1 MHPTAAAFGAALLV
15 ASAGALAESYPVKPV
30 TLVVPY
36 GPGGPAD
43 TAARLVAELAAE
55 PLGGR
60 IVVENR
66 PGAATKVAAMQVA
79 RAPKDGYTLF
89 ECTSS
94 TMLTA
99 ALGTGSAFRVDDFT
113 PLTLIALNPFVMS
126 VTPGL
131 PVASARELVDYAKA
145 HPGELNLGSLGP
157 ASVEEIIGRWFLR
170 MAGIE
175 MVPVPYKTGLAA
187 AIQDLMAGRIHVMF
201 DAIGNSARYHSAGK
215 LKILGVATAERVSLL
230 PDVPTLTEQGYPVV
244 NGSWLGLCAP
254 AGTPAAIVDKLGKA
268 LTAAVRSEEY
278 QRRIRALGAIPQ
290 ASSTPDEFRQFIHT
304 YVGQWGEMTRAL
316 GIQIE

>member
-1 MHPTAAAFGAALLV
+1 MHRIV
-15 ASAGALAESYPVKPV
+15 VALAATLLTGSAVAQSYPAKPV
-30 TLVVPY
+30 SLVVPY

-43 TAARLVAELAAE
+43 TAARLVAELAAQ

-60 IVVENR
+60 IVIENR

-99 ALGTGSAFRVDDFT
+99 ALGTGVAFKVEDFT
-113 PLTLIALNPFVMS
+113 PITLIAFNPFVMS
-126 VTPGL
+126 VTPEL
-131 PVASARELVDYAKA
+131 PVKDVRELVNYAKA
-145 HPGELNLGSLGP
+145 HPGKLNLGSLGP

-170 MAGIE
+170 MASVE
-175 MVPVPYKTGLAA
+175 MVPVPYKSGLAA
-187 AIQDLMAGRIHVMF
+187 AIQDLMAGRIQVMF
-201 DAIGNSARYHSAGK
+201 DAIGNSSRYHNAGK

-244 NGSWLGLCAP
+244 NGSWLGICAP
-254 AGTPAAIVDKLGKA
+254 AGTPDVVVGKLGAA
-268 LTAAVRSEEY
+268 LTAAVASEEY
-278 QRRIRALGAIPQ
+278 QRRIKGLGAIPQ
-290 ASSTPDEFRQFIHT
+290 GSPSPAEFRRFIQS
-304 YVGQWGEMTRAL
+304 YVAQWGEMTRVL